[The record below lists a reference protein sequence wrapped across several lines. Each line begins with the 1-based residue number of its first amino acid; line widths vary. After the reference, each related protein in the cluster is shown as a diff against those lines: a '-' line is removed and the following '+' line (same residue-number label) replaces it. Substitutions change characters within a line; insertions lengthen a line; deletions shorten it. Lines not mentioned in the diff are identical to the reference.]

1 MQANF
6 CSPNNENNKY
16 SCFNNN
22 SLIKIAESFNN
33 HYPHKKIEI
42 PKKLNSNNREF
53 FWNNLKDSMNKET
66 YCKDEVCWLDKRVVK
81 NIQDDSIEESF
92 RPEKPYSWYQ
102 NKNTWLSTTDINNVL
117 SQYETNSDLKYI
129 GAVPIDF
136 DQELSPG
143 ICVVNELCKLNLER
157 LYLSGYRKLAIV
169 FNLDPHDQP
178 GSHWVSMFVDMNNG
192 GIYYFDSYGKEP
204 PLEVAVLM
212 ERIRVLGN
220 ELINKNIISN
230 LDIEH
235 QIVSKIKKKGGKY
248 IAESSEFIEDTPTYL
263 TNYTNNK
270 DGKIKLIKEIIEND
284 TILINNKQNYKYVI
298 QRGFRK
304 FYNNIR
310 FQYEGSECGVYSI
323 HFITELIKGKK
334 FIDVIHN
341 IVDDKTINKKRN
353 YFYRPIVQ

>member
-1 MQANF
+1 MLSNY
-6 CSPNNENNKY
+6 CSPNNKNNTF
-16 SCFNNN
+16 SCFNDKQ
-22 SLIKIAESFNN
+22 LFKIAESFNN
-33 HYPHKKIEI
+33 HYPEKHIEI
-42 PKKLNSNNREF
+42 PEKLNSNNREN
-53 FWNNLKDSMNKET
+53 FWNNLKRSMNKET
-66 YCKDEVCWLDKRVVK
+66 YCDNEVCWLDKRVIK
-81 NIQDDSIEESF
+81 NISDNSIENSF

-117 SQYETNSDLKYI
+117 SQYEKNSDLKYI

-143 ICVVNELCKLNLER
+143 ICVVNELCKLNLKKI
-157 LYLSGYRKLAIV
+157 YSNGYKKLAIV

-178 GSHWVSMFVDMNNG
+178 GSHWVSMFIDMNNG
-192 GIYYFDSYGKEP
+192 GIYYFDSYGTEP
-204 PLEVAVLM
+204 PLEISVLM
-212 ERIRVLGN
+212 EKIRILGN
-220 ELINKNIISN
+220 NLITQGIINI

-235 QIVSKIKKKGGKY
+235 QICSRIKKQKGGKY
-248 IAESSEFIEDTPTYL
+248 LAKSSEFIEDTPTYL
-263 TNYTNNK
+263 TINK
-270 DGKIKLIKEIIEND
+270 DKYGKVKLIKEIVEDD
-284 TILINNKQNYKYVI
+284 TILINDKGEYKYVI

-323 HFITELIKGKK
+323 HFITELIQGKK

-341 IVDDKTINKKRN
+341 IVDDKTINKKRD